1 MPQLEGSLVII
12 WYLSPLVDENT
23 AVDLQAYPGCRSCC
37 RQGWERSTEPSQ
49 LRAQAPSCSDF
60 PLGAAA
66 SPAGHQLWE
75 SYLFHACYS
84 KWSWL
89 NSETNV
95 CYSPSSA
102 GEIDKDTQG
111 PKGLISWNSEM
122 KARVSL
128 FVPFPVVT
136 CENGMFF
143 LWHLG
148 SIKTQQ
154 PEGEV

>member
-12 WYLSPLVDENT
+12 WYLSPLADENT
-23 AVDLQAYPGCRSCC
+23 AAAVGRAGNGAQSL
-37 RQGWERSTEPSQ
+37 PSSE
-49 LRAQAPSCSDF
+49 LRRLPAPYF
-60 PLGAAA
+60 PPGAAA

-111 PKGLISWNSEM
+111 PKGLIS
-122 KARVSL
+122 
-128 FVPFPVVT
+128 
-136 CENGMFF
+136 
-143 LWHLG
+143 
-148 SIKTQQ
+148 
-154 PEGEV
+154 